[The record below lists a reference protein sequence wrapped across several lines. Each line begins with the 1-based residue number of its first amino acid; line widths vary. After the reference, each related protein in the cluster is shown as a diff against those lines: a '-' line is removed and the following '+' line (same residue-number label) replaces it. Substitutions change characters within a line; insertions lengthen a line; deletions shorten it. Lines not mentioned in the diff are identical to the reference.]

1 MSESTADH
9 EKFMRRALNLAKIS
23 ANSGNHPFGAI
34 LVRQGYVVVEG
45 ENTVVDDDCTHH
57 AELNLVRTAEK
68 TMSDAQRAES
78 TLYTST
84 EPCVM
89 CAGAIYWAG
98 IRRVVYSVP
107 ASRLVDLTGY
117 GIRMGCEEIFARAD
131 QPVEVIG
138 PVLEEEGFALHQG
151 FWET

>member
-1 MSESTADH
+1 MSMEEH
-9 EKFMRRALNLAKIS
+9 EKFMRRALALAKIS
-23 ANSGNHPFGAI
+23 ANSGNHPFGAV

-45 ENTVVDDDCTHH
+45 ENTVIDDDCTHH

-68 TMSDAQRAES
+68 TMSDSQRAES

-84 EPCVM
+84 EPCAM

-98 IRRVVYSVP
+98 IRRVVFSVP
-107 ASRLVDLTGY
+107 AARLVDHTGH
-117 GIRMGCEEIFARAD
+117 GIRLSCADIFAHAD
-131 QPVEVIG
+131 QPVEVVG

-151 FWET
+151 FWKV